1 MWSERREPTKWG
13 EQVNERYPRPFLIT
27 LIRSLV
33 VYSRLSLHSPRRA
46 RYARDGRHD
55 KRTAWVRSV
64 DGSWRSVRDMETEV
78 GPVTLPFTSLFMNG
92 PSVFMSLPARPSALW
107 ARRYLFTSSTPYPS
121 RRRPGEGRE
130 RGNEPREWRLSYRPP
145 TRPAGPSPVR
155 HSPSEPAPLVTSL
168 LVPPAARWVWGESDS
183 GRAPIPETEDPPNLP
198 SSRESSVPYGHFPP
212 HFFSVG

>member
-92 PSVFMSLPARPSALW
+92 PSVFMSLPA
-107 ARRYLFTSSTPYPS
+107 
-121 RRRPGEGRE
+121 
-130 RGNEPREWRLSYRPP
+130 PRVTRHSWPAPQPFLIPP
-145 TRPAGPSPVR
+145 IS
-155 HSPSEPAPLVTSL
+155 SPSERPGLRPAPPVVRTGDDEMGGRGGKEVTTDARQWTKGTQGEGSDRRPSTPSAPYVSRLIRSL
-168 LVPPAARWVWGESDS
+168 RVSPRYARLTTSFTSESE
-183 GRAPIPETEDPPNLP
+183 P
-198 SSRESSVPYGHFPP
+198 
-212 HFFSVG
+212 